1 MGVRP
6 LRVCPIGPL
15 NPQKKRPRIPPSSRV
30 EAIGR
35 YQIDPSLLLQQEGKD
50 RSGPS
55 LGSHR
60 WSDKNPRWVRP
71 VVEPV
76 ARVGLAWRR
85 RRLDRLEGR
94 QFWLHH
100 SMLPRLRLLWMI
112 IDPLEM
118 ERSVQMKKRKKHM
131 TSQFS
136 ERPLLEVR
144 TFMELRAESV
154 TIVAMLLLLVASCS

>member
-1 MGVRP
+1 
-6 LRVCPIGPL
+6 
-15 NPQKKRPRIPPSSRV
+15 
-30 EAIGR
+30 
-35 YQIDPSLLLQQEGKD
+35 
-50 RSGPS
+50 
-55 LGSHR
+55 
-60 WSDKNPRWVRP
+60 
-71 VVEPV
+71 
-76 ARVGLAWRR
+76 
-85 RRLDRLEGR
+85 
-94 QFWLHH
+94 
-100 SMLPRLRLLWMI
+100 MLPRLRLLWMI